1 MIAAIFFLSLFLQQ
15 PTNPLSTFSSEWNDK
30 RYLVCNTAE
39 NIPYLNKAEK
49 QSIYILNMARVNPR
63 LFLESGIK
71 KYPKFSKQPALA
83 NSSYFRSLLVF
94 LQQKKPL
101 PLLYPDEKL
110 YESARCHAI
119 SSGIQGYSGHD
130 RISQVC
136 QAQEFFLGEC
146 CFYGSDDP
154 LDIIIDLMIDED
166 VPSLGHRDIFFTDFT
181 KIGVSIQPHKKYGWN
196 TVLDFGR

>member
-15 PTNPLSTFSSEWNDK
+15 PTNPLSAFSSEWNDK

-63 LFLESGIK
+63 LFLETVIK
-71 KYPKFSKQPALA
+71 KYPKFSEQPALD

-94 LQQKKPL
+94 LQQKK
-101 PLLYPDEKL
+101 
-110 YESARCHAI
+110 
-119 SSGIQGYSGHD
+119 GYSGHD
-130 RISQVC
+130 RISQMC

-154 LDIIIDLMIDED
+154 LEIIIDLMIDED
-166 VPSLGHRDIFFTDFT
+166 APSLGHREVLFTDFT